1 MSYTIEGKI
10 ISIGEVKNFD
20 NGAKAVDYQVETNE
34 QYTNLYSF
42 DMYKSADNVQHIDN
56 FIKYNKVGDNVRV
69 EWNVRTNEY
78 KGKFFSS
85 LSHWKIEPVNKIKQ
99 KTMGNIE
106 SNFLEDAINQMQQD
120 DDYLPF

>member
-1 MSYTIEGKI
+1 VLI
-10 ISIGEVKNFD
+10 
-20 NGAKAVDYQVETNE
+20 
-34 QYTNLYSF
+34 
-42 DMYKSADNVQHIDN
+42 NVQHIDN

-85 LSHWKIEPVNKIKQ
+85 LSPWKIEPVNKIKQ

>member
-1 MSYTIEGKI
+1 MLFRS
-10 ISIGEVKNFD
+10 
-20 NGAKAVDYQVETNE
+20 
-34 QYTNLYSF
+34 
-42 DMYKSADNVQHIDN
+42 N

-85 LSHWKIEPVNKIKQ
+85 LSPWKIEQVNKIKQ

>member
-1 MSYTIEGKI
+1 MSYTTEGKI

-56 FIKYNKVGDNVRV
+56 FIKHNKVGDNVRV

-85 LSHWKIEPVNKIKQ
+85 LSPWKIEPVNKIKQ

-120 DDYLPF
+120 DDSLPF

>member
-85 LSHWKIEPVNKIKQ
+85 LSPWKIEQLEHGSNKKQ
-99 KTMGNIE
+99 WEI
-106 SNFLEDAINQMQQD
+106 LNQI
-120 DDYLPF
+120 F

>member
-56 FIKYNKVGDNVRV
+56 FIKDNKVGDNVRV

-85 LSHWKIEPVNKIKQ
+85 LSPWKIEPVNKIKQ

-120 DDYLPF
+120 DDDLPF

>member
-1 MSYTIEGKI
+1 MSYTTEGKI

-20 NGAKAVDYQVETNE
+20 NGAKAVDYQVKTNE
-34 QYTNLYSF
+34 QYNNLYSF

-78 KGKFFSS
+78 KGKFITS
-85 LSHWKIEPVNKIKQ
+85 LSSWKIEKLGIGENQTEKSI
-99 KTMGNIE
+99 
-106 SNFLEDAINQMQQD
+106 LEEAVVD
-120 DDYLPF
+120 DLPF

>member
-1 MSYTIEGKI
+1 
-10 ISIGEVKNFD
+10 
-20 NGAKAVDYQVETNE
+20 VDYQVETNE
-34 QYTNLYSF
+34 QYTNSIKCVLYSF
-42 DMYKSADNVQHIDN
+42 EMYKNADNVQHIDN

-85 LSHWKIEPVNKIKQ
+85 LSPWKIEQVNKIKQ

-120 DDYLPF
+120 DDDLPF

>member
-34 QYTNLYSF
+34 QYNNLYSF

-56 FIKYNKVGDNVRV
+56 FIKHNKVGDNVRV

-78 KGKFFSS
+78 KGKFFTS
-85 LSHWKIEPVNKIKQ
+85 LSSWRIEQVNKIKQ

-120 DDYLPF
+120 DDDLPF

>member
-34 QYTNLYSF
+34 QYNNLYSF

-56 FIKYNKVGDNVRV
+56 FIKDNKVGDNVRV

-85 LSHWKIEPVNKIKQ
+85 LSPWKIEQVNKIKQ

-120 DDYLPF
+120 DDDLPF

>member
-1 MSYTIEGKI
+1 
-10 ISIGEVKNFD
+10 
-20 NGAKAVDYQVETNE
+20 
-34 QYTNLYSF
+34 
-42 DMYKSADNVQHIDN
+42 MYKSADNVQHIDN

-85 LSHWKIEPVNKIKQ
+85 LSPWKIEQVNKIKQ

-120 DDYLPF
+120 DDDLPF

>member
-20 NGAKAVDYQVETNE
+20 NGAKTLDYQVETNE

-85 LSHWKIEPVNKIKQ
+85 LSPWKIEPVNKIKQ

-120 DDYLPF
+120 DDDLPF

>member
-56 FIKYNKVGDNVRV
+56 FIKHNKVGDNVRV

-78 KGKFFSS
+78 KGKFFTS
-85 LSHWKIEPVNKIKQ
+85 LSSWRIEPVNKIKQ

>member
-85 LSHWKIEPVNKIKQ
+85 LSHWKIEKLG
-99 KTMGNIE
+99 MGENQTEKSI
-106 SNFLEDAINQMQQD
+106 LEEAAVD
-120 DDYLPF
+120 DLPF